1 MLEKSVIPVGLDQ
14 IIETFGSL
22 DTPGFESL
30 YIETFAFPYPL
41 LYDGAKV
48 TRGRCHH
55 VAVGNFQKAFRDILT
70 AGLQDQVK
78 NYSGIYN
85 QRAIRGHSSHPST
98 HSWGIAID
106 LEAEQY
112 PLGSTKR
119 FPDQIVKIFEDAGF
133 FYGGDFVSR
142 KDPMHFQLCRA
153 Y

>member
-1 MLEKSVIPVGLDQ
+1 MLRKNEIPVGLDQ

-22 DTPGFESL
+22 DTPDFETL
-30 YIETFAFPYPL
+30 YIETFTLPYPL
-41 LYDGAKV
+41 LYQGTKV

-55 VAVGNFQKAFRDILT
+55 LAIENFQAAFEAILS
-70 AGLQDQVK
+70 AGLQAKVK

-85 QRAIRGHSSHPST
+85 ARPIRGQNAHPST

-106 LEAEQY
+106 LESETY

-119 FPDQIVKIFEDAGF
+119 FPDKIVQIFGNAGF

-142 KDPMHFQLCRA
+142 KDPMHFQLCRS